1 MEIKNKRQL
10 QAEKTKETI
19 LATISQMVLE
29 RPISKL
35 TIREICNQV
44 GISHGA
50 FYHHF
55 DSKEAAIL
63 YNYRIVDQE
72 FEKLERKGTPL
83 ENIRSIIN
91 THLGLLTEENINSV
105 RSVYI
110 SHLVYY
116 DEYFFSEKR
125 PIFQALKEEIAAFTE
140 LEQDSVKVHKLAWQI
155 LRFCRGIMYNACIDL
170 NKKLDN
176 WPITQAE
183 DALQYFLFYVKQ
195 I

>member
-10 QAEKTKETI
+10 QAEKTKEAI
-19 LATISQMVLE
+19 LAAINEMVLE
-29 RPISKL
+29 RPISQL
-35 TIREICNQV
+35 TIREICNNT
-44 GISHGA
+44 GISPGA

-63 YNYRIVDQE
+63 YNYRAADQE
-72 FEKLERKGTPL
+72 FERLQRKGTPL

-91 THLGLLTEENINSV
+91 THLGLLSVENINSV

-116 DEYFFSEKR
+116 DEYFFSKNR
-125 PIFQALKEEIAAFTE
+125 LIFQVLGEEIAAFTGLQQDCAEVEE
-140 LEQDSVKVHKLAWQI
+140 LVWKI
-155 LRFCRGIMYNACIDL
+155 LRLCRGIMYNVCIDRKE
-170 NKKLDN
+170 NLDN
-176 WPITQAE
+176 WPSAQVDE
-183 DALQYFLFYVKQ
+183 ALQYFLFLCKK